1 MKDGNQ
7 ILPEGELNDSLEILD
22 EIGYLKLGRTMGGI
36 SYFQVTTEGME
47 EYLTA
52 YMPNYSE
59 ITRDI
64 IALIVNR
71 NIKTNLEIMSEMNVS
86 QRLID
91 HILELLALNGH
102 IRISKAGGSMHI
114 YSVSPSL
121 KRVLAT

>member
-1 MKDGNQ
+1 
-7 ILPEGELNDSLEILD
+7 
-22 EIGYLKLGRTMGGI
+22 
-36 SYFQVTTEGME
+36 ME